1 VLYAQQDR
9 ARGEAVAQMKADGLE
24 YEERMA
30 LLENVKHPQPLAD
43 LLDAAFESYRAG
55 HPWIED
61 QRLSPKSV
69 VRDMFERGLTFSE
82 YVSYYGLAR
91 SEGLVL
97 RYIADAY
104 RARTHCPK
112 GHPFDA
118 DNTGWYRKARYCKT
132 CNRQKV
138 NRLYHLRR
146 AQSTRSTTMSSLK
159 AIDVPPTDA

>member
-1 VLYAQQDR
+1 
-9 ARGEAVAQMKADGLE
+9 MKADGLE

-97 RYIADAY
+97 RYLADAY
-104 RARTHCPK
+104 RALRQTVP
-112 GHPFDA
+112 DE
-118 DNTGWYRKARYCKT
+118 DKT
-132 CNRQKV
+132 PE
-138 NRLYHLRR
+138 LEDLIEWL
-146 AQSTRSTTMSSLK
+146 AEL
-159 AIDVPPTDA
+159 VPPGRLQPAGRVGTAAKSHR